1 MNSEQKVFD
10 NLSRI
15 KESIRL
21 KQDSCGLKGLVT
33 LVGVT
38 KTQTTETIITAINAG
53 LTNIGENRI
62 QEASAKFKKI
72 KFCNNI
78 TKHMIGHLQS
88 NKVKKAIEIFDRI
101 DSIDSKKLANKI
113 NVVATAQKKTIP
125 TLLEINT
132 SDEKEKYGF
141 SVSEL
146 DEILTCFENNNLIIE
161 GLMTVGPHTK
171 NKEKIRKAFS
181 SLRYLLDK
189 INKQLPTGH
198 TKLSTLSMGMSGDYL
213 IGVEEGS
220 TMVRIGTAIFGP
232 RQI

>member
-113 NVVATAQKKTIP
+113 NVVATAQKKQSLP
-125 TLLEINT
+125 YLR
-132 SDEKEKYGF
+132 
-141 SVSEL
+141 
-146 DEILTCFENNNLIIE
+146 LTQA
-161 GLMTVGPHTK
+161 TK
-171 NKEKIRKAFS
+171 KK
-181 SLRYLLDK
+181 
-189 INKQLPTGH
+189 
-198 TKLSTLSMGMSGDYL
+198 SMD
-213 IGVEEGS
+213 
-220 TMVRIGTAIFGP
+220 FP
-232 RQI
+232 

>member
-15 KESIRL
+15 KDSIRL
-21 KQDSCGLKGLVT
+21 KQDSCGLKGPVT

-38 KTQTTETIITAINAG
+38 KAQTTETIITAINAG

-62 QEASAKFKKI
+62 QEASDKFKKI
-72 KFCNNI
+72 KLCNNI

-113 NVVATAQKKTIP
+113 NIVATAQKKRIL

-132 SDEKEKYGF
+132 SGEKEK
-141 SVSEL
+141 
-146 DEILTCFENNNLIIE
+146 
-161 GLMTVGPHTK
+161 
-171 NKEKIRKAFS
+171 
-181 SLRYLLDK
+181 
-189 INKQLPTGH
+189 
-198 TKLSTLSMGMSGDYL
+198 
-213 IGVEEGS
+213 
-220 TMVRIGTAIFGP
+220 
-232 RQI
+232 

>member
-113 NVVATAQKKTIP
+113 NVVATAQKKNNP
-125 TLLEINT
+125 H
-132 SDEKEKYGF
+132 
-141 SVSEL
+141 
-146 DEILTCFENNNLIIE
+146 LT
-161 GLMTVGPHTK
+161 
-171 NKEKIRKAFS
+171 
-181 SLRYLLDK
+181 
-189 INKQLPTGH
+189 
-198 TKLSTLSMGMSGDYL
+198 
-213 IGVEEGS
+213 
-220 TMVRIGTAIFGP
+220 
-232 RQI
+232 